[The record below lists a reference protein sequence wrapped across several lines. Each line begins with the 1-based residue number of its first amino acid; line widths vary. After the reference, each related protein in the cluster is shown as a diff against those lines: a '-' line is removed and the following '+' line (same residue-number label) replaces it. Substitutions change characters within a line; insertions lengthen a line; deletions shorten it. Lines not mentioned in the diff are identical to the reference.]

1 MEKGDEEMPD
11 LWNEHVKEEAKIVLE
26 KINKELKT
34 LEMLKIKKELLE
46 SDRLKLSTE
55 VNLLK
60 EEIEDTKEASEF
72 IQSNLNAFNEKYLE
86 RIRLLINKALKYIFY
101 DQNYEIVIE
110 LENKKINFLL
120 KDHIKDGLTKP
131 LSKVGGGIR
140 IVVSVFLQVFFIM
153 ERNMERLILQDESL
167 YAVSEIYRER
177 FYSFMKMNSKE
188 NNFYIIAISHDDR
201 TERYM
206 DDIISI
212 NE

>member
-1 MEKGDEEMPD
+1 MPN
-11 LWNEHVKEEAKIVLE
+11 LRNKHVIEEANVVLDR
-26 KINKELKT
+26 INKELKT

-46 SDRLKLSTE
+46 EDRLKLSTE
-55 VNLLK
+55 VNELK
-60 EEIEDTKEASEF
+60 EDIENTKEASEF

-86 RIRLLINKALKYIFY
+86 KIRVLINKALKYIFY

-110 LENKKINFLL
+110 LGNKKIDFLL
-120 KDHIKDGLTKP
+120 KDNIKELTKP

-177 FYSFMKMNSKE
+177 FYNFMKMNSKE
-188 NNFYIIAISHDDR
+188 NNFYIIVISHDER

-212 NE
+212 NG

>member
-1 MEKGDEEMPD
+1 MPD
-11 LWNEHVKEEAKIVLE
+11 LRNKHVIEEANIVLDR
-26 KINKELKT
+26 INKELKT

-46 SDRLKLSTE
+46 EDRLKLSTE
-55 VNLLK
+55 VNELK
-60 EEIEDTKEASEF
+60 EDIENTKEASEF

-86 RIRLLINKALKYIFY
+86 KIRVLINKALKYIFY

-110 LENKKINFLL
+110 LGNKKIDFLL
-120 KDHIKDGLTKP
+120 KDNIKELTKP

-177 FYSFMKMNSKE
+177 FYNFMKMNSKE
-188 NNFYIIAISHDDR
+188 NNFYIIVISHDER

-212 NE
+212 NG